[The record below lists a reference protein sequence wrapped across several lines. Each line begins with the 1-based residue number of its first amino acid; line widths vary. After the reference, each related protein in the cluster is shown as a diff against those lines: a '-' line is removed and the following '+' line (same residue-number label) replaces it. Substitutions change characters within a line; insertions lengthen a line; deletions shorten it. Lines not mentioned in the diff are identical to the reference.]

1 MKNKKLAE
9 QINERFES
17 LRTARQEVEKRWQ
30 KSVQNVVPMFFDFG
44 DSGEWKDQRFDTTAT
59 ECASLLADGM
69 MGNLCPQSVN
79 WFMFRFEKNELNDD
93 KELVEWLQEIQE
105 RIYESLHRSTFY
117 DALPQYLKIGATIG
131 TASMFI
137 EEAVEDNKIVCNV
150 SHPREAYVSVDRQG
164 VVDTLYRLFTMT
176 AYQASEFFGEDKL
189 DPQIKNCLESTPDTE
204 FEFIHAIEPRKM
216 RDPRKAD
223 SKNFP
228 YASYYVQKG
237 KNEVIKEGGYK
248 TFPAPTWRWEVRGNE
263 AYGYSPT
270 DDAMPDIL
278 MVNQMV
284 KTMLIAQQKAV
295 DPFLLLP
302 KEMMNYSFA
311 PGKRGHYTDPG
322 RMPIPAVTGQVSPIM
337 LEVLRDTRERI
348 KKLYK
353 VDHFLMLMQAGDQQM
368 TAREVMERKSEKVTV
383 TGSTIGKFATEAL
396 GKMLERIIQIEF
408 DAGRLPAPPQGKDV
422 SGATLK
428 IDYLGP
434 LAQAQ
439 KEMYAAQGV
448 MQTITNAAAVLQLW
462 PETLKKFKP
471 EIMLEQILESSGM
484 PEKAIRSDE
493 EYQQILA
500 AEAKQKQDM
509 INTQMQ
515 IEQAKAMPGMSKRPE
530 PGSPLESM
538 MGGQ

>member
-1 MKNKKLAE
+1 
-9 QINERFES
+9 
-17 LRTARQEVEKRWQ
+17 
-30 KSVQNVVPMFFDFG
+30 
-44 DSGEWKDQRFDTTAT
+44 
-59 ECASLLADGM
+59 
-69 MGNLCPQSVN
+69 
-79 WFMFRFEKNELNDD
+79 
-93 KELVEWLQEIQE
+93 
-105 RIYESLHRSTFY
+105 
-117 DALPQYLKIGATIG
+117 
-131 TASMFI
+131 
-137 EEAVEDNKIVCNV
+137 
-150 SHPREAYVSVDRQG
+150 
-164 VVDTLYRLFTMT
+164 
-176 AYQASEFFGEDKL
+176 
-189 DPQIKNCLESTPDTE
+189 
-204 FEFIHAIEPRKM
+204 
-216 RDPRKAD
+216 
-223 SKNFP
+223 
-228 YASYYVQKG
+228 
-237 KNEVIKEGGYK
+237 
-248 TFPAPTWRWEVRGNE
+248 
-263 AYGYSPT
+263 
-270 DDAMPDIL
+270 
-278 MVNQMV
+278 
-284 KTMLIAQQKAV
+284 
-295 DPFLLLP
+295 
-302 KEMMNYSFA
+302 MMNYSFA

-408 DAGRLPAPPQGKDV
+408 DAGRLPSPPQGKDV